1 MRLSDWTVIRMKCGG
16 THILLAPLVRWL
28 HGGTEGVPYLCHRY
42 SFPQRDIRLSQNSTA
57 CPIKTQYHTSI
68 CFTATHNIVPRLKL
82 QRSIRTKSNG
92 GGCKRNFHHSGSVTY
107 LPSPFIS
114 YRKLTPATNAPFS
127 FPFSFSDCVSC
138 PVLLTRHITIPVLY
152 RAPPITTTTSITTI
166 TSTVE
171 YDIAQETRVRRCPRY
186 YEWDLRGNAKQHST
200 ICITVWRIS
209 LFLDGISEKKKDVGS
224 CLR

>member
-1 MRLSDWTVIRMKCGG
+1 MFWVERRKGTRSPYLLSLISFFLFLRLVILSSIGVVWKLLVTVLMRLSDWTVIRMKCGG

-82 QRSIRTKSNG
+82 QCSIRTKSNG

-127 FPFSFSDCVSC
+127 FPFPFLTVCL
-138 PVLLTRHITIPVLY
+138 VL
-152 RAPPITTTTSITTI
+152 S
-166 TSTVE
+166 S
-171 YDIAQETRVRRCPRY
+171 
-186 YEWDLRGNAKQHST
+186 
-200 ICITVWRIS
+200 
-209 LFLDGISEKKKDVGS
+209 
-224 CLR
+224 